1 MMSIIKRFEKAV
13 EMMDRKII
21 KPTEAETLK
30 LYGLMKQA
38 TLGDNDTSRPWS
50 FQVQACAKW
59 DAWEKEKGKG
69 ELQAK
74 SEYIGL
80 SFQISKRSLDP
91 HRAK

>member
-13 EMMDRKII
+13 EMMERHTL
-21 KPTEAETLK
+21 TEAESLK
-30 LYGLMKQA
+30 LYGLFKQA
-38 TLGDNDTSRPWS
+38 TLGDNERARPWV
-50 FQVQACAKW
+50 FQFHACAKW

-80 SFQISKRSLDP
+80 SFQISNRQ
-91 HRAK
+91 